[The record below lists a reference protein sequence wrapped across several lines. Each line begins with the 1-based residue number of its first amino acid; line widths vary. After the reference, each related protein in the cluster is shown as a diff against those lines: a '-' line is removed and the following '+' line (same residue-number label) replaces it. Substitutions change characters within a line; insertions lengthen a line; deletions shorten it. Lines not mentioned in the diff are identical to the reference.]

1 MFNYQPG
8 AYTITGFHDVNGQPV
23 EDFAPVHIAD
33 DKIQGYLRAELT
45 RIGARGVYV
54 NRPAHARDN
63 GSRVEYEFTI
73 DNDRHFVAFDIAR
86 YGGTYPVEL
95 QK

>member
-8 AYTITGFHDVNGQPV
+8 AYTITGIHDVNGQPV
-23 EDFAPVHIAD
+23 EDFAPVHIANEN
-33 DKIQGYLRAELT
+33 IQGHLRAELT
-45 RIGARGVYV
+45 RIGAKGVYV

-73 DNDRHFVAFDIAR
+73 DNDRHFVAFDIAH
-86 YGGTYPVEL
+86 YVGSYPVEL

>member
-8 AYTITGFHDVNGQPV
+8 AYTITGFHDVNGQPG
-23 EDFAPVHIAD
+23 EDFAPVHVSDENIMHH
-33 DKIQGYLRAELT
+33 LRTKLN

-54 NRPAHARDN
+54 NRPDFARDN
-63 GSRVEYEFTI
+63 GSRVTYRFTI

-86 YGGTYPVEL
+86 YGGIYPVEL